1 MKTIKNYH
9 KDGCEMTNNAGG
21 GHTYLRGCEKYTTKT
36 GVISVPSKDKGFI
49 LAELKIHL
57 LSEFSDAE
65 LSRLVIWLKEISNT
79 ITKDKGH
86 TTDVYSL
93 KLIK

>member
-1 MKTIKNYH
+1 MHIIRLNEKSFATVLIRSVGTSSIIYLIMSLSTPFNL
-9 KDGCEMTNNAGG
+9 NNQFLAA
-21 GHTYLRGCEKYTTKT
+21 L
-36 GVISVPSKDKGFI
+36 GFI